1 MCADYLHGG
10 TTMEEIAQLEARL
23 ARLEQ
28 SNRRYRWFAILT
40 GAATLLGAGW
50 LHLGI
55 ASAQPRVLE
64 AERIVLRDA
73 AGVIRADLRVAT
85 QGDTSFNLNDERG
98 QPVISMGGLG
108 GFSGFT
114 MLDGSGRERLYIQVG
129 VDALGNDRGP
139 RIGLVD
145 TNGATFWQAP

>member
-1 MCADYLHGG
+1 MDQ
-10 TTMEEIAQLEARL
+10 QLATLESRL

-28 SNRRYRWFAILT
+28 SNRRYRRLHT
-40 GAATLLGAGW
+40 VLVLAATLLGAGW

-64 AERIVLRDA
+64 AKRIMLRDA
-73 AGVIRADLRVAT
+73 AGVIRADLSVAT
-85 QGDTSFNLNDERG
+85 QGETSFNLNDERG
-98 QPVISMGGLG
+98 QPVISMGGLA

-114 MLDGSGRERLYIQVG
+114 MLDGRGRERVYIHVG

-145 TNGATFWQAP
+145 ASGVTFWQAP

>member
-1 MCADYLHGG
+1 MDQQMAEL
-10 TTMEEIAQLEARL
+10 ERRIAGLET
-23 ARLEQ
+23 
-28 SNRRYRWFAILT
+28 SNRRYRHVHALLL
-40 GAATLLGAGW
+40 AAAAVLGAGW
-50 LHLGI
+50 LHMGS

-64 AERIVLRDA
+64 AERIIMRDA

-85 QGDTSFNLNDERG
+85 QGETSFNLNDERG

-114 MLDGSGRERLYIQVG
+114 MLDGGGRERLYIQVG

-145 TNGATFWQAP
+145 ANGATFWQAP